1 MSRYARTNLLIVL
14 AVVLIAAVPLL
25 FGMGRGEEPF
35 SGSDAQAESSITEG
49 HPGYVPWFSS
59 LFEPPS
65 GEVESGLFA
74 LQAALGAGVLGYCF
88 GVVRTRRRIE
98 RSRAHRGADRAADR
112 DATVAEPDPTP

>member
-1 MSRYARTNLLIVL
+1 VSRYSRTNLLIVL

-25 FGMGRGEEPF
+25 FGLGRGAEPF
-35 SGSDAQAESSITEG
+35 AGSDSQAESAITEE
-49 HPGYVPWFSS
+49 YTTYEPWFSS

-88 GVVRTRRRIE
+88 GVVRTRRRAE
-98 RSRAHRGADRAADR
+98 RDR
-112 DATVAEPDPTP
+112 DADATVTEPDPAA